1 MNFLTSGS
9 LGDIIYALPT
19 IRALG
24 GGTLYVKESYFWPP
38 YGSLY
43 TAIKD
48 LMLQQDCIDDVK
60 PYPGSFPPFHYDP
73 KIHIDYDLDLALNQ
87 PLRGRN
93 HNIKSC
99 LNAFGLSNN
108 DWNKPFLKVEGP
120 NRWTYKGH
128 PFREYGLIQLTPRW
142 RDHSQINWER
152 VYMKMDVKGPVY
164 FVGFQDEHLDFM
176 DKYGYI
182 VRLQTANILE
192 LAILIRDCK
201 VFYGNQSVG
210 VTIAQGLGKEY
221 WLEQKPTK
229 TNVLMYTPN
238 ENILK

>member
-38 YGSLY
+38 YGNLF

-48 LMLQQDCIDDVK
+48 LMFQQDCIQDVK
-60 PYPGSFPPFHYDP
+60 PYPGNLPPFHYDST
-73 KIHIDYDLDLALNQ
+73 IHIDYDLDLALNQ
-87 PLRGRN
+87 PMRGRN

-99 LNAFGLSNN
+99 LNAFGISNQ
-108 DWNKPFLKVEGP
+108 DWDKPFLKVEGFNNWFAGQP
-120 NRWTYKGH
+120 LK
-128 PFREYGLIQLTPRW
+128 EYSLIQLTPRW

-152 VYMKMDVKGPVY
+152 AYMKIPGYVY
-164 FVGFQDEHLDFM
+164 FVGFKDEHVDFM

-182 VRLQTANILE
+182 GHLETANILE
-192 LAILIRDCK
+192 LAILIRDCQAL
-201 VFYGNQSVG
+201 YCNQSVG
-210 VTIAQGLGKEY
+210 LTIAQGLGKKY

>member
-38 YGSLY
+38 YGNLY

-48 LMLQQDCIDDVK
+48 MLYQQDCIQDVK
-60 PYPGSFPPFHYDP
+60 PYSGDLPPFHYDP
-73 KIHIDYDLDLALNQ
+73 EIKIDYDLDLALNQ

-99 LNAFGLSNN
+99 LNAFGISNA
-108 DWNKPFLKVEGP
+108 DWNKPFLKVEGL
-120 NRWTYKGH
+120 NQWTKFHDQPYS
-128 PFREYGLIQLTPRW
+128 LIQLTPRW
-142 RDHSQINWER
+142 RDHTQINWER
-152 VYMKMDVKGPVY
+152 VYLNITGNVY
-164 FVGFQDEHLDFM
+164 FVGFQDEYLDFM

-182 VRLQTANILE
+182 QHIETANILE
-192 LAILIRDCK
+192 LAILIRDCQAL
-201 VFYGNQSVG
+201 FCNQSVG
-210 VTIAQGLGKEY
+210 LTIAQGIGKTY

-229 TNVLMYTPN
+229 TNCLMYTPN